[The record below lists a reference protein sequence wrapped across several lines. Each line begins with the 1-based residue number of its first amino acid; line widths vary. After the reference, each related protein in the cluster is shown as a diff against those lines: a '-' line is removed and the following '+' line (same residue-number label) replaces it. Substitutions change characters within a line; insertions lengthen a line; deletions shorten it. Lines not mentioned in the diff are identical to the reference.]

1 MMNYMN
7 TYHMLQAGDTV
18 AAGISGG
25 ADSVC
30 LLFVL
35 CTIRKHLP
43 FRLIAVHVN
52 HLIREEAGEDAAY
65 VERLC
70 REWGCPYRYVE
81 EDVAGYARGN
91 RMSVEEAGRFLRY
104 RAFAQVLREADAPD
118 GKIAVAH
125 NQNDNAE
132 TVLFHLFRGSGLAG
146 LSGIRPVRG
155 NVIRPLL
162 GTPRAEIE
170 AFLQENRIACRI
182 DRTNYDDTY
191 TRNRV
196 RHHVLA
202 CAEQEICERAVPH
215 IYDASVMISEADAY
229 IGRCTEQA
237 LQRCAVV
244 REAEIVFEQAAF
256 MREYPVI
263 QKRLLLSAMQC
274 LCGGRDIGAVHV
286 RLFHELFLR
295 QGNGSIDFP
304 HGMTALREY
313 GSVRL
318 VRSGVCRA
326 EAKAADAEKTAR
338 EQALQIPGEV
348 RLSDG
353 LCVACSLLPRQK
365 TQIIPQKTYTKWFDY
380 DKIIKS
386 LVLRTRRTGD
396 YLLTRTDGGKKTL
409 KAYMIDEKIPRALR
423 ERVPVVADG
432 EHIIWV
438 VGYRI
443 SDYYKVDE
451 QTKTVL
457 QIKVTGGTTDG
468 REDQSTVD
476 GRRC

>member
-1 MMNYMN
+1 MITSVMNYMN

-170 AFLQENRIACRI
+170 AFLQE
-182 DRTNYDDTY
+182 
-191 TRNRV
+191 
-196 RHHVLA
+196 
-202 CAEQEICERAVPH
+202 
-215 IYDASVMISEADAY
+215 
-229 IGRCTEQA
+229 IGRA
-237 LQRCAVV
+237 
-244 REAEIVFEQAAF
+244 
-256 MREYPVI
+256 
-263 QKRLLLSAMQC
+263 
-274 LCGGRDIGAVHV
+274 HV
-286 RLFHELFLR
+286 
-295 QGNGSIDFP
+295 
-304 HGMTALREY
+304 
-313 GSVRL
+313 
-318 VRSGVCRA
+318 
-326 EAKAADAEKTAR
+326 
-338 EQALQIPGEV
+338 
-348 RLSDG
+348 
-353 LCVACSLLPRQK
+353 
-365 TQIIPQKTYTKWFDY
+365 
-380 DKIIKS
+380 
-386 LVLRTRRTGD
+386 
-396 YLLTRTDGGKKTL
+396 
-409 KAYMIDEKIPRALR
+409 
-423 ERVPVVADG
+423 
-432 EHIIWV
+432 
-438 VGYRI
+438 
-443 SDYYKVDE
+443 
-451 QTKTVL
+451 
-457 QIKVTGGTTDG
+457 
-468 REDQSTVD
+468 
-476 GRRC
+476 

>member
-1 MMNYMN
+1 MN

-35 CTIRKHLP
+35 CNIRKYLP

-81 EDVAGYARGN
+81 EDVEGYARDN
-91 RMSVEEAGRFLRY
+91 HMSVEEAGRFLRY
-104 RAFAQVLREADAPD
+104 QAFARVLREADAPD

-146 LSGIRPVRG
+146 LAGIRPVRD

-162 GTPRAEIE
+162 GIPRCEIE
-170 AFLQENRIACRI
+170 AFLRENQIACRI

-191 TRNRV
+191 TRNRI
-196 RHHVLA
+196 RHHLLA
-202 CAEQEICERAVPH
+202 CGEREICERAVSH
-215 IYDASVMISEADAY
+215 IYDASVVISEADAY

-244 REAEIVFEQAAF
+244 RETEIVLEQAAF
-256 MREYPVI
+256 VREDPVI
-263 QKRLLLSAMQC
+263 QKRLLLLAMQR
-274 LCGGRDIGAVHV
+274 LSGGRDIGAVHV
-286 RLFHELFLR
+286 RLFRELFLR
-295 QGNGSIDFP
+295 PGNGRIDLP

-313 GSVRL
+313 GNVRL
-318 VRSGVCRA
+318 LRDGGRTVSETAERA
-326 EAKAADAEKTAR
+326 AW
-338 EQALQIPGEV
+338 EQALQIPGEIC
-348 RLSDG
+348 LPGG
-353 LCVACSLLPRQK
+353 LCVACSLLPYQK
-365 TQIIPQKTYTKWFDY
+365 RQIIPQKTYTKWFDY
-380 DKIIKS
+380 DKIVKS

-396 YLLTRTDGGKKTL
+396 WLLTRTDGGRKTL

-423 ERVPVVADG
+423 EQIPVVADG
-432 EHIIWV
+432 GHIMWV

-468 REDQSTVD
+468 GEDQSTVD
-476 GRRC
+476 GRGC